1 MTFNRSHK
9 LAREVTLPGHQE
21 LTLTISE
28 PLNAAK
34 THVLPVKVSAR
45 ALFNRCSLTPSKGIN
60 FGPLQYSS
68 SSKPRS
74 FELANLGE
82 FPLHFR
88 LQASEEQ
95 QQPQQL
101 QQQQVQQPGAAP
113 RAGSPSSGKKGAAAK
128 KGKALVQHIQD
139 VPTESLLRRAPC
151 YISCTSLPCTCS
163 ELGMLLVHLSSK
175 QLRSLNILT
184 CGSITHHM

>member
-45 ALFNRCSLTPSKGIN
+45 ALFNRCSLTPAKGIN

-95 QQPQQL
+95 QQPQQP
-101 QQQQVQQPGAAP
+101 QQQQAQQPGAAP

-128 KGKALVQHIQD
+128 KG
-139 VPTESLLRRAPC
+139 EC
-151 YISCTSLPCTCS
+151 
-163 ELGMLLVHLSSK
+163 SSK
-175 QLRSLNILT
+175 CSRKQPQSLNMLALFEDWGQHDASHDSVALQYT
-184 CGSITHHM
+184 Q